1 MHECDNILIICSRY
15 MLQEQLK
22 TYFTACFICGIR
34 YLQIEIMEQVKI
46 M

>member
-1 MHECDNILIICSRY
+1 MHEWDNILIIY
-15 MLQEQLK
+15 MLHEQIK
-22 TYFTACFICGIR
+22 TYFTASFICGIR